1 MAVISGSYNLYSLG
15 HLPASGNMSL
25 YMPDPITSS
34 ARMSLYLKAGD
45 PSSGTLPLFLWAK
58 SGVSGVYETIPLY
71 VSQLDEPSGTYT
83 TTSASG
89 LNLFIT
95 NSGETQ
101 TASLNLTLRVDKV
114 YSAEGSGINN
124 DITFYMSGPI
134 LASSI
139 YPSGTM
145 SSPAGVWTGGG
156 WPRQEQWRFVKP
168 SGELDTDST
177 DKYDTSGYYNYPI
190 GADDLLQAWP
200 SSISLFIKAA
210 PVISGIMNLV
220 MGRATETKFH
230 NPSLDLYLKA
240 PENTSSGNINLTT
253 DAHVAATGNMDF
265 VISNTH
271 EAPSGTTTLYTH
283 GF

>member
-34 ARMSLYLKAGD
+34 ARMSLYLKAGV
-45 PSSGTLPLFLWAK
+45 PSSGTIPLFLWAK

-83 TTSASG
+83 TSPSG

-114 YSAEGSGINN
+114 YSAEGSGVNN
-124 DITFYMSGPI
+124 EITFYTAGPI
-134 LASSI
+134 AASSI
-139 YPSGTM
+139 YPRGTM
-145 SSPAGVWTGGG
+145 STPSGVFGGGG
-156 WPRQEQWRFVKP
+156 WPRQEQWRFTEP
-168 SGELDTDST
+168 SGKLDTDST
-177 DKYDTSGYYNYPI
+177 DKYDTSGYYNYAI
-190 GADDLLQAWP
+190 GADDLLEAWP
-200 SSISLFIKAA
+200 SSISLYIKAV
-210 PVISGIMNLV
+210 PVNSGIMNLV
-220 MGRATETKFH
+220 MGRASETKFH
-230 NPSLDLYLKA
+230 NPSIDLYLKA
-240 PENTSSGNINLTT
+240 PENTGSGNINLTT

-265 VISNTH
+265 VISSTH

>member
-45 PSSGTLPLFLWAK
+45 PSSGTIPLFLWAK

-114 YSAEGSGINN
+114 YSAEGSGVNN
-124 DITFYMSGPI
+124 DITFYTAGPI
-134 LASSI
+134 AASSI
-139 YPSGTM
+139 YPKGTM
-145 SSPAGVWTGGG
+145 STPSGAFGGGG
-156 WPRQEQWRFVKP
+156 WPRQEQWRFTEP
-168 SGELDTDST
+168 SGKLDTDST
-177 DKYDTSGYYNYPI
+177 DKYDTSGYYNYAI
-190 GADDLLQAWP
+190 GADDLLEAWP
-200 SSISLFIKAA
+200 SSISLYIKAV
-210 PVISGIMNLV
+210 PVNSGILNLV
-220 MGRATETKFH
+220 MGRASETKFH
-230 NPSLDLYLKA
+230 NPSIDLYIKA
-240 PENTSSGNINLTT
+240 PENTGTGIINLTT

-265 VISNTH
+265 VISSTH